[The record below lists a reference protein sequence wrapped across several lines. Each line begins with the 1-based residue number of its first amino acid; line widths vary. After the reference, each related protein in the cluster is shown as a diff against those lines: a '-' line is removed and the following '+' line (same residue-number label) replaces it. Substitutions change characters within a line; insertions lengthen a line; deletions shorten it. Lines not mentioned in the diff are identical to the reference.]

1 MKVCLFVA
9 IAAVLVLSACGSE
22 SATELPAADTTA
34 LADAGAA
41 PAATPIY
48 VADLEYSRHPSGRQ
62 EVSGRL
68 INQSDR
74 SLRNAQVQI
83 ALYDEYNRPID
94 RLMVVVRGVAPGN
107 DMAFRQTVDNE
118 QAVGAKVRSIMTQ

>member
-1 MKVCLFVA
+1 MIPQGEFQ
-9 IAAVLVLSACGSE
+9 LVVWNPPPIISELRSKPFRRSLSGSTR
-22 SATELPAADTTA
+22 SR
-34 LADAGAA
+34 G
-41 PAATPIY
+41 PIS
-48 VADLEYSRHPSGRQ
+48 YSRHPSGRQ